1 MTLEQTLEQ
10 IKKTHGA
17 KVARAFEA
25 AIADIKSSVVLR
37 RVIDALENGNI
48 DGAIAALNI
57 DESAFAP
64 LRAAI
69 TAAYGDG
76 GAAVVALT
84 RFSAPLATKAVV
96 RWDVTN
102 PVAERYLREEL
113 GTKITMVTQDTI
125 QAARD
130 AMVSGYSKGQGP
142 RQIALDVVGR
152 VGANGRRSG
161 GVLGLNGPQLEAK
174 QAIEE
179 TLKGNIR
186 HYFVEDRK
194 TGKMKPRW
202 SGTSRQFDRTI
213 LKAIKEGKALTPSQI
228 EKIVKANDNK
238 MLKSRGDTIAR
249 TETANAVEQS
259 RVDGFRVGIDKEGIP
274 PRYVNKEWLHGGG
287 GMRPR
292 EQHVY
297 ESGQKVEGLDTP
309 FIMQDMTP
317 MQRPHDPAGPAKHVI
332 NCTCT
337 VLLSIDWPRM
347 RRDGVV

>member
-57 DESAFAP
+57 DESAFAQ

-69 TAAYGDG
+69 AQAYSDG
-76 GAAVVALT
+76 GAAVIAAT
-84 RFSAPLATKAVV
+84 RFNPPNATKAVV

-102 PVAERYLREEL
+102 TVAERYLREQL
-113 GTKITMVTQDTI
+113 GTKITRVTQDTI

-142 RQIALDVVGR
+142 RQIALDIVGR
-152 VGANGRRSG
+152 VGANGKRSG
-161 GVLGLNGPQLEAK
+161 GVLGLNGPQQQYVRNMRAYLESGDYNAVLRMSK
-174 QAIEE
+174 RDKRFDKTIMKAMRDDRPLSKAQIDKL
-179 TLKGNIR
+179 TQRYSDRLLK
-186 HYFVEDRK
+186 
-194 TGKMKPRW
+194 
-202 SGTSRQFDRTI
+202 
-213 LKAIKEGKALTPSQI
+213 L
-228 EKIVKANDNK
+228 
-238 MLKSRGDTIAR
+238 RGDTIAR

-259 RVDGFRVGIDKEGIP
+259 RDDGFRMGIEKENIP
-274 PRYVNKEWLHGGG
+274 PQYVTKEWLHGGG

-292 EQHVY
+292 EQHVA

-309 FIMQDMTP
+309 FVMQDFTL
-317 MQRPHDPAGPAKHVI
+317 MQRPHDPAGPARHTI
-332 NCTCT
+332 SCTCT
-337 VLLSIDWPRM
+337 VLMSIDWPRM